1 MEGQGGECRRIA
13 SPSKYVT
20 QTIPQSTQVLE
31 AAAEAEVM
39 IASNAVENA
48 EVKIIKLTILR
59 ALSVTCSETARSSRC
74 LELSEAEEKKM
85 QKNER
90 KKKKEQQISSQNNKG
105 GKKLPAKKIPHQNSS
120 FLSLQNNMISQKRN
134 KVAQRIL
141 SARLHKIK
149 ELKNEIF
156 DLQRKLEA
164 SNLENQVLKRLWY
177 RHSKAI
183 GGYENSE
190 SVLPDLLARHYSE
203 VSTMRKHLRMS
214 QEEERRASRRLRKVE
229 AELLKAKDDLQALYK
244 LSEDKTLAEKEELY
258 HRLSVLAEKMEV
270 NNKRIQSLEKQMKL
284 NNSTFSRQLA
294 NENKKAV
301 EAGIITKNLQ
311 MEINSLHQKIKE
323 KDRQL
328 YIKNIYANRLLRIPK
343 DKEDSVPHNKSKGLS
358 INTSVQ
364 VNKQHFT
371 SLLSQYQPQE
381 KEESTVLLHEEEK
394 ASEDKNQKAK
404 ASKAYTDAKCETEK
418 QSSKKIPKPENFGQT
433 HGEYLKENKPQTAHT
448 CLEFVKQE
456 RKRDLLKQKS
466 KKAEETLLN
475 DSVKENSQEE
485 DAVEEKEKK
494 SEEQLRSGKAGSNF
508 LTPRNKIL
516 SKLKKQYVFSETTE
530 NLYHGLPTSGTKS
543 TKCSLCNNR
552 HAGQHHC
559 KEEESKVKKLSG
571 LHEPPFSKVTNIRQ
585 KDSLTEAEG
594 CAHTIFSERK
604 KSLMKELFGQGNVCK
619 DSHSCSNTRGMERKL

>member
-1 MEGQGGECRRIA
+1 
-13 SPSKYVT
+13 
-20 QTIPQSTQVLE
+20 
-31 AAAEAEVM
+31 M

-74 LELSEAEEKKM
+74 LELSETEEKKM

-90 KKKKEQQISSQNNKG
+90 KKKKEQQIFSQNNKG

-190 SVLPDLLARHYSE
+190 SVLPDLLTRHYSE
-203 VSTMRKHLRMS
+203 
-214 QEEERRASRRLRKVE
+214 
-229 AELLKAKDDLQALYK
+229 
-244 LSEDKTLAEKEELY
+244 
-258 HRLSVLAEKMEV
+258 
-270 NNKRIQSLEKQMKL
+270 
-284 NNSTFSRQLA
+284 
-294 NENKKAV
+294 
-301 EAGIITKNLQ
+301 
-311 MEINSLHQKIKE
+311 E

-418 QSSKKIPKPENFGQT
+418 QSSKKIPKPENFGRT

-448 CLEFVKQE
+448 CLEFIKQE

-508 LTPRNKIL
+508 LTPRNKML